1 MALSVKPALLLLLFC
16 AALAQAQG
24 TATSINDPTRPPASF
39 VATPTTVTGVTEAGG
54 RLRSVKIPRRGGR
67 PTAVIDGQ
75 VVRLG
80 QKLGEARL
88 VRLTETEAVLE
99 SAAGRETLR
108 LTPDVI
114 KKPVLTKV
122 TRPRKKEMP

>member
-1 MALSVKPALLLLLFC
+1 MALFIKLALLLLC
-16 AALAQAQG
+16 STLAQAQVA
-24 TATSINDPTRPPASF
+24 ATSINDPTRPPATF
-39 VATPTTVTGVTEAGG
+39 VATPTATTGVVDVGG

-75 VVRLG
+75 VIRLG
-80 QKLGEARL
+80 EKLGEARL

-122 TRPRKKEMP
+122 KRPRKKEMP